1 LQLPFV
7 KFIAFD
13 ALSEGRKED
22 LPLTAVPAPAARK
35 PSLPAL
41 TGLRTLLALSIVFFH
56 FTPPHMEL
64 LYPIIDNGFIFVG
77 FFFLMSGYILSY
89 NYADRPELNKRE
101 FWVARFSRLY
111 PVYLLALA
119 FSFQMLRSEWG
130 ARSHAE
136 FWEGLILTPLLMQGW
151 LPNLAT
157 FWNTVAWTLSC
168 EIMLYVAFPYLIRIP
183 LPRQHWKLVILLLA
197 FWGLGLIPHGL
208 YLLLNPD
215 HLAGAADRY
224 TSTYLIRLLKYTP
237 PSYIC
242 TFLAGLTLGRLQA
255 QLSLRGRDRMVLAA
269 TSLAGIGLALYVFLP
284 QMPYLLL
291 HGGLLMPLFA
301 ALTLGLSG
309 PNPIATV
316 FAFPPL
322 VYIGRATFCLYLLH
336 FNAFNLMR
344 SNRLMERLHLAAF
357 DPWISYVIVVV
368 LALAAHRFVETPAR
382 KLITRSLSRRVPRKE
397 LAPEPAFEVLS
408 YSGR

>member
-1 LQLPFV
+1 M
-7 KFIAFD
+7 
-13 ALSEGRKED
+13 G
-22 LPLTAVPAPAARK
+22 
-35 PSLPAL
+35 
-41 TGLRTLLALSIVFFH
+41 
-56 FTPPHMEL
+56 L

-119 FSFQMLRSEWG
+119 FSFQMLRSEWD

-136 FWEGLILTPLLMQGW
+136 FWQGLLLTPLLMQGW
-151 LPNLAT
+151 FPNLAT

-168 EIMLYVAFPYLIRIP
+168 EIMLYAAFPYLIRIP
-183 LPRQHWKLVILLLA
+183 LPRHPGRLLALLLTL
-197 FWGLGLIPHGL
+197 WVVGLVPHGL
-208 YLLLNPD
+208 YVLLNPD

-255 QLSLRGRDRMVLAA
+255 QWPLRGRHRMALA
-269 TSLAGIGLALYVFLP
+269 TVSLAGIGLALYVFLP
-284 QMPYLLL
+284 RMPYILL

-309 PNPIATV
+309 PNPIATA

-336 FNAFNLMR
+336 FNAFNLMQ
-344 SNRLMERLHLAAF
+344 SSRLMERLHLVAF
-357 DPWISYVIVVV
+357 DPWISYAVVVV

-382 KLITRSLSRRVPRKE
+382 KLVTRYLSRRVPREEAVK
-397 LAPEPAFEVLS
+397 EPAFEALS

>member
-1 LQLPFV
+1 M
-7 KFIAFD
+7 
-13 ALSEGRKED
+13 G
-22 LPLTAVPAPAARK
+22 
-35 PSLPAL
+35 
-41 TGLRTLLALSIVFFH
+41 
-56 FTPPHMEL
+56 L

-89 NYADRPELNKRE
+89 NYADRPELDKWD

-119 FSFQMLRSEWG
+119 FSFQMLRSEWS
-130 ARSHAE
+130 ARSHTE
-136 FWEGLILTPLLMQGW
+136 FWQGLVLTPLLMQGW

-168 EIMLYVAFPYLIRIP
+168 EMMLYAAFPYLIRIP
-183 LPRQHWKLVILLLA
+183 LPRKPGRLVALLLML
-197 FWGLGLIPHGL
+197 WLVGLVPHGL
-208 YLLLNPD
+208 YVLLNPD
-215 HLAGAADRY
+215 HLTGAADRY
-224 TSTYLIRLLKYTP
+224 TSTYLIRVLKYTP

-242 TFLAGLTLGRLQA
+242 TFLAGLVLGRLQA
-255 QLSLRGRDRMVLAA
+255 QLTLRGRYRMVLAA
-269 TSLAGIGLALYVFLP
+269 ISLAGIGLALYVFLP
-284 QMPYLLL
+284 QMPYILL

-309 PNPIATV
+309 SNPIATA

-336 FNAFNLMR
+336 FNAFNLMQ
-344 SNRLMERLHLAAF
+344 SGRLMERLHLSAF
-357 DPWISYVIVVV
+357 DPWISYAAVVA
-368 LALAAHRFVETPAR
+368 LALLAHRFVETPAR
-382 KLITRSLSRRVPRKE
+382 KVIVRYLSRRVPREGMLRKPSYK
-397 LAPEPAFEVLS
+397 ALS

>member
-1 LQLPFV
+1 LE
-7 KFIAFD
+7 
-13 ALSEGRKED
+13 SED
-22 LPLTAVPAPAARK
+22 LPLTPAPSARK

-56 FTPPHMEL
+56 FTPPHMGL

-119 FSFQMLRSEWG
+119 FSFQMLRSEWD

-136 FWEGLILTPLLMQGW
+136 FWQGLLLTPLLMQGW
-151 LPNLAT
+151 FPNLAT

-168 EIMLYVAFPYLIRIP
+168 EIMLYAAFPYLIRIP
-183 LPRQHWKLVILLLA
+183 LPRHPGRLLALLLTL
-197 FWGLGLIPHGL
+197 WVVGLVPHGL
-208 YLLLNPD
+208 YVLLNPD

-255 QLSLRGRDRMVLAA
+255 QWPLRGRHRMALA
-269 TSLAGIGLALYVFLP
+269 TVSLAGIGLALYVFLP
-284 QMPYLLL
+284 RMPYILL

-309 PNPIATV
+309 PNPIATA

-336 FNAFNLMR
+336 FNAFNLMQ
-344 SNRLMERLHLAAF
+344 SSRLMERLHLVAF
-357 DPWISYVIVVV
+357 DPWISYAVVVV

-382 KLITRSLSRRVPRKE
+382 KLVTRYLSRRVPREEAVK
-397 LAPEPAFEVLS
+397 EPAFEALS